1 MSQYRK
7 KPEKELKA
15 KVALEAIRNEKTTS
29 QIVSQYEV
37 QQSQVS
43 KWKTKLLEEASE
55 IFEDRRSREFKERD
69 VEKREEEYQR
79 QIGKMQME
87 IEWLKKSASKSVF
100 R

>member
-1 MSQYRK
+1 LSQYRK

-87 IEWLKKSASKSVF
+87 IEWLKKKCKQIGL
-100 R
+100 